1 VSLKVLSDHGSGHI
15 SNVIAALDWVVA
27 NRTTYN
33 IRVVNLSVG
42 ASVTES
48 YTTDPLCLAAKRVVD
63 AGVVVVT
70 AAGNLGKNPVT
81 GQAQYGA
88 ITAPGNAPWVLTVGA
103 YSHEGTLTRTDDK
116 MGSYS

>member
-1 VSLKVLSDHGSGHI
+1 MLSDHGSGHI